1 MMTRRHHRCELMVV
15 LCMIAHGVNANN
27 FNEASAYIAMASI
40 MGMIWYGAWA
50 FYFMNK
56 GE

>member
-1 MMTRRHHRCELMVV
+1 MVV